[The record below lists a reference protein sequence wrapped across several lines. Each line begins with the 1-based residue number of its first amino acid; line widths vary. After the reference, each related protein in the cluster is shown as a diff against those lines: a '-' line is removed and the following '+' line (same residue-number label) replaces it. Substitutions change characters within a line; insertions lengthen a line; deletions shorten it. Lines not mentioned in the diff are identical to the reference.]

1 MSSCGLHRLFRPW
14 DFPGKNTG
22 VGCHFLLQ
30 KTLKPKLKMSEAN
43 HLEAVILK
51 VKQSPQTSFH
61 ISEYTPEKLLMN

>member
-1 MSSCGLHRLFRPW
+1 
-14 DFPGKNTG
+14 
-22 VGCHFLLQ
+22 
-30 KTLKPKLKMSEAN
+30 MSEAN